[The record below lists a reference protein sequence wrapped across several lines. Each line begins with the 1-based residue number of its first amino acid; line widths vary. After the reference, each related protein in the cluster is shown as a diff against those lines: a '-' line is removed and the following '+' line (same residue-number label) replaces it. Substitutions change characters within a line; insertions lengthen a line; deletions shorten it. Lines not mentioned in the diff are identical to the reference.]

1 MRRRNRTVITRC
13 SPRVRPDRRSR
24 PAEKAGSG
32 GPERAKGN
40 DASLRQLGQP
50 GAAIGPAGRRHLGRD
65 NIGSRATHT
74 RRPSWV
80 RLSQNSKA
88 GPRIVPGRVILV
100 PDTVSPQ
107 LQAAIAAPFRVPAW
121 FHNGLAMRKC
131 CDSSE
136 RDARTKCTDR
146 DCDGDDPSPD
156 TSTPR
161 RRRDRD
167 FGRDR

>member
-1 MRRRNRTVITRC
+1 LNPLDRDEGFQITSSSSLPGLFLAQHPKTC
-13 SPRVRPDRRSR
+13 SST
-24 PAEKAGSG
+24 A
-32 GPERAKGN
+32 PEFAV
-40 DASLRQLGQP
+40 L
-50 GAAIGPAGRRHLGRD
+50 AAQENA
-65 NIGSRATHT
+65 A
-74 RRPSWV
+74 
-80 RLSQNSKA
+80 NSKA